1 MSHVA
6 PSDKYGVEGGGNGET
21 TYYFDQQGAPLAT
34 QNISNGSSK
43 PGQITSLL
51 VPDLLDPQVIPP
63 SRIQPSQQ
71 NEDNDQQ
78 DITCGI
84 GPFQPEWIQ
93 KFASKKAF
101 MVVFSLLAI
110 IQSMCWSY
118 FTATITTLEKRFKIS
133 SQTAGI
139 VMTGNEMSQIIFS
152 LILAYYGGRGHR
164 PRWMAAGVLISAA
177 SCFVLASPHFFYGPG
192 SDSLSL
198 TEEYAHLF
206 ETQDGSDSLSMTTE
220 NARLLE
226 TTGSDFLKLNE
237 EREHLSGA
245 SDVSTT
251 LSSILGF
258 NTTVASTAKA
268 AKSNV
273 QLCKRGQDAPKSK
286 LTDCEAS
293 DTSIVPLILIFLSQF
308 VSGIGVLLFYTLGG
322 PYLDDNI
329 KKTKSPMLFG
339 ITMSM
344 RLVGPTFGFLFA
356 GFCLKIFISPMLTP
370 TISLDHPQW
379 LGAWWMG
386 WVVLGTLMILTSF
399 LIALFPRE
407 LPRATLRK
415 QLTQTIAAST
425 ATGSQVNLNRAGSK
439 LVLTSEAAN
448 ENKIPKISEMPS
460 ALKALI
466 TNKINLYNN
475 LAGVFYIFSAIGYW
489 TYMPKYLETIF
500 MQTAVNASVISGV
513 VSIAFQAIGL
523 LVSGALISKYQPSAR
538 LLAGWNVFLGFLYV
552 LVKFSF
558 TQMGCDPGEL
568 AFGEKTESGE
578 WNLTTSCNMDCN
590 CKSNKVFPVCY
601 RETNQVFYSACH
613 AGCNVNLNGTISDCA
628 CLPNPAMDTLTI
640 GTCNQ
645 GCFWTFVIFLGVNA
659 AIKLLDSSGRIG
671 NMLVSYR
678 CVDPKDKSLAIG
690 LSIFLISVLAMLP
703 SPILFGKIFDSACLV
718 WGTKCGARGNCWLY
732 DGPKLRYWFNLCA
745 AAFTFLGAIFDC
757 LVWYYVK
764 DLDLYDEDK
773 NVRNRLEST
782 KLKNMNQQKSSKM

>member
-1 MSHVA
+1 MSQLA
-6 PSDKYGVEGGGNGET
+6 PTDKKYGVEGGGGGET
-21 TYYFDQQGAPLAT
+21 TYYFDQQGVPLAS
-34 QNISNGSSK
+34 QSISNGSK
-43 PGQITSLL
+43 PGQITSL
-51 VPDLLDPQVIPP
+51 VPDLLDPQVISQ
-63 SRIQPSQQ
+63 SRYQQPHQ
-71 NEDNDQQ
+71 NDDQQ
-78 DITCGI
+78 DNNTCGI

-110 IQSMCWSY
+110 VQSMCWSY

-177 SCFVLASPHFFYGPG
+177 SCFVLASPHYFYGPG
-192 SDSLSL
+192 NDALSL
-198 TEEYAHLF
+198 TEEYAHVY
-206 ETQDGSDSLSMTTE
+206 ETPGITTTQSSLLAY
-220 NARLLE
+220 N
-226 TTGSDFLKLNE
+226 
-237 EREHLSGA
+237 
-245 SDVSTT
+245 STT
-251 LSSILGF
+251 DSPLVKS
-258 NTTVASTAKA
+258 
-268 AKSNV
+268 AKSKV
-273 QLCKRGQDAPKSK
+273 QLCKRGLDAPISK

-293 DTSIVPLILIFLSQF
+293 DTSIVPLILIFISQF

-339 ITMSM
+339 VTMSM

-356 GFCLKIFISPMLTP
+356 GYCLKLFISPMLTP
-370 TISLDHPQW
+370 TITLEHPQW
-379 LGAWWMG
+379 LGAWWLG
-386 WVVLGTLMILTSF
+386 WVVLGVLMVLTSF

-407 LPRATLRK
+407 LPRASLRK
-415 QLTQTIAAST
+415 QLTQTMEA
-425 ATGSQVNLNRAGSK
+425 GSQMNLNRAGSK
-439 LVLTSEAAN
+439 LVVTSEAAN
-448 ENKIPKISEMPS
+448 ENPMPRISEMP
-460 ALKALI
+460 AAVKALI
-466 TNKINLYNN
+466 TNKINLFNN

-513 VSIAFQAIGL
+513 VSIAFQAVGL

-552 LVKFSF
+552 IVKFSF
-558 TQMGCDPGEL
+558 TQMGCDPGET
-568 AFGEKTESGE
+568 AFGEKLDSGE
-578 WNLTTSCNMDCN
+578 WNLTTSCNLDCN

-613 AGCNVNLNGTISDCA
+613 AGCTVELNGTISNCA
-628 CLPNPAMDTLTI
+628 CIADPMATLTV

-645 GCFWTFVIFLGVNA
+645 GCFSTFVIFLGVNA

-690 LSIFLISVLAMLP
+690 FSIFLISVLAMLP
-703 SPILFGKIFDSACLV
+703 SPILFGKIFDAACLV

-732 DGPKLRYWFNLCA
+732 DGQKLRYWFNLFA
-745 AAFTFLGAIFDC
+745 AAFTFLGAVFDC

-773 NVRNRLEST
+773 NVRARIEST
-782 KLKNMNQQKSSKM
+782 KLKKLNQQSK